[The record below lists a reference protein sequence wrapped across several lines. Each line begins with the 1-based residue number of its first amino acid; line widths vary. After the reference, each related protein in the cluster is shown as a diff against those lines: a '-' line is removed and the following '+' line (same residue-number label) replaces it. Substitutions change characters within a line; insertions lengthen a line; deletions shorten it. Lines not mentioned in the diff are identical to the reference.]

1 MSYFKA
7 LAHYFSNLAGAKHVY
22 LVHRFRRTKFAQLN
36 LFYLARLNLVP
47 FVYLFLICRAKQTS
61 QNLTCCLFSSFV
73 YLFSSYDKVKTVN
86 KLFSLYKLRKQQFA
100 DAFRY
105 RNFKKFCNIDRKTPM
120 LESLKKRFRHRSFPV
135 NITKFL
141 RTGFL
146 QSNSGLPV
154 VKAAIEG
161 IL

>member
-1 MSYFKA
+1 MKRAKYLTRLFSSIILKQKMSQQRNQMKSDCWNKVLQYKYIRTQMSYFKA
-7 LAHYFSNLAGAKHVY
+7 LAHYFSNLARAKHVY

-86 KLFSLYKLRKQQFA
+86 KLFSLYKLRKQ
-100 DAFRY
+100 
-105 RNFKKFCNIDRKTPM
+105 
-120 LESLKKRFRHRSFPV
+120 
-135 NITKFL
+135 
-141 RTGFL
+141 
-146 QSNSGLPV
+146 
-154 VKAAIEG
+154 
-161 IL
+161 